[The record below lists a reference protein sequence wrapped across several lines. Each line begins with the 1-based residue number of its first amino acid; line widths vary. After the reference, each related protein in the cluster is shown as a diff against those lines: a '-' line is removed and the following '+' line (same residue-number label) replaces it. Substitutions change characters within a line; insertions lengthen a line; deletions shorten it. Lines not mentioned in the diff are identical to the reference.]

1 MTIKKLKEICTGFI
15 SHLKA
20 IFAYHGIP
28 ETVISDNGSQYSS
41 AKFSKFAE
49 EWGFSHVTSSPKYPQ
64 SNGEVECTVQTMKNL
79 LTKAEDPHEALL
91 TYRATLLENGFSP
104 AELCMGR
111 RLCTT
116 LPTIPSK
123 LIPQWPELA
132 KLCETEEKI
141 KSKQAVQY
149 NQRHAAKELSDL
161 LPGDR
166 VYVPDRLENGVV
178 VSKTPEPRSY
188 LIETVLNNIHTQ
200 DPRISIRKVH
210 CSSEN

>member
-1 MTIKKLKEICTGFI
+1 
-15 SHLKA
+15 
-20 IFAYHGIP
+20 
-28 ETVISDNGSQYSS
+28 
-41 AKFSKFAE
+41 
-49 EWGFSHVTSSPKYPQ
+49 
-64 SNGEVECTVQTMKNL
+64 
-79 LTKAEDPHEALL
+79 
-91 TYRATLLENGFSP
+91 
-104 AELCMGR
+104 MGR

-178 VSKTPEPRSY
+178 VSKTPESRSY

-200 DPRISIRKVH
+200 DPCISIRKVH